1 MPAYKEANGTW
12 CARFYTSD
20 YYGNRTQKKK
30 RGFKTKREALE
41 YEREFPHFLFP
52 CHSRACMSFIWKI

>member
-20 YYGNRTQKKK
+20 YYRNRTQKKK

-41 YEREFPHFLFP
+41 YEREFLAKTTFSL
-52 CHSRACMSFIWKI
+52 SMSF